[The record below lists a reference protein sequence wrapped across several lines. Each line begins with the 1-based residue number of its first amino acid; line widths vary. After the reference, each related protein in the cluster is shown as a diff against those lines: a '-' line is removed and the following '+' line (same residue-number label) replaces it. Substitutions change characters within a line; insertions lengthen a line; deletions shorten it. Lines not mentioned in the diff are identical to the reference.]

1 MGCKYEYVKRIGKKV
16 STGRGETTIYFM
28 DCEGFGA
35 VEKSLN
41 FDVKIFTLA
50 VLLGSYLIYN
60 SFNSLDETAIQQLS
74 YLFYSLF
81 LYQLIVHFPICLQ
94 W

>member
-1 MGCKYEYVKRIGKKV
+1 MV
-16 STGRGETTIYFM
+16 YFL

-41 FDVKIFTLA
+41 FDVKVFTLA

-60 SFNSLDETAIQQLS
+60 GFNSLDETAIQQLS
-74 YLFYSLF
+74 YLLLTSLF
-81 LYQLIVHFPICLQ
+81 LSENFLYI
-94 W
+94 

>member
-1 MGCKYEYVKRIGKKV
+1 MKVGKKIK
-16 STGRGETTIYFM
+16 TGKGNMMVYFL

-41 FDVKIFTLA
+41 FDVKVFTLA

-60 SFNSLDETAIQQLS
+60 GFNSLDETAIQQLS
-74 YLFYSLF
+74 YLLLTSLF
-81 LYQLIVHFPICLQ
+81 LSENFLYI
-94 W
+94 

>member
-1 MGCKYEYVKRIGKKV
+1 MAV
-16 STGRGETTIYFM
+16 YFL

-50 VLLGSYLIYN
+50 VLLGSYLVYN
-60 SFNSLDETAIQQLS
+60 SFNSLDETAIHQLS
-74 YLFYSLF
+74 YLFYCASHTRTLYF
-81 LYQLIVHFPICLQ
+81 LMSRQ

>member
-1 MGCKYEYVKRIGKKV
+1 MDTSKGDMD
-16 STGRGETTIYFM
+16 IYFL

-41 FDVKIFTLA
+41 FDIKLFTVA

-60 SFNSLDETAIQQLS
+60 SLNSLDETAIQQLS
-74 YLFYSLF
+74 YLSYLFFYLHIRTF
-81 LYQLIVHFPICLQ
+81 L
-94 W
+94 

>member
-1 MGCKYEYVKRIGKKV
+1 MV
-16 STGRGETTIYFM
+16 YFL

-60 SFNSLDETAIQQLS
+60 SFNSLDENAIHQLS
-74 YLFYSLF
+74 YLLYSSFFSCYLF
-81 LYQLIVHFPICLQ
+81 VFL
-94 W
+94 